1 MIGRGHTHSVASLP
15 TKKQQEC
22 MPLWLLTEPSFNTET
37 LGCPDSL
44 HLFKLKSF
52 YSKLMFFFRCILDE
66 VHFYAVVT
74 ELKTSAL
81 CHMRTHLLV
90 FMCSE
95 TAKCNLRKCYQNN
108 SFWGLNSSS
117 RHHDMCATS
126 SYVKLHHCILYSSI
140 NQAQSDSLLSDLMT
154 F

>member
-22 MPLWLLTEPSFNTET
+22 MPLWLLNLTSHTKLISCSVIPALTEPSFNTET

-95 TAKCNLRKCYQNN
+95 TAKCK
-108 SFWGLNSSS
+108 FKK
-117 RHHDMCATS
+117 
-126 SYVKLHHCILYSSI
+126 V
-140 NQAQSDSLLSDLMT
+140 LSK
-154 F
+154 